1 MPGIF
6 DDEWRVAGP
15 IWSNPG
21 GTRPICLLDVVA
33 KGLKWPTLRRLSRLA
48 SRQMSHANAITMN
61 PNRPWSPER
70 TDQRGDLY
78 S

>member
-6 DDEWRVAGP
+6 DDERREIGP
-15 IWSNPG
+15 IWPNPR

-48 SRQMSHANAITMN
+48 SRQMGRASATTISVTT
-61 PNRPWSPER
+61 P
-70 TDQRGDLY
+70 
-78 S
+78 